1 MNMEYALEY
10 LDYLSSNK
18 NYSKNTIDSYE
29 NALKKYYDYIDD
41 KGIDFKSVCVDDIEK
56 FLEFLKKI
64 NSPKTAYYTLTVLKN
79 YYNYLIMEKVVGE
92 NVFYNIDMPK
102 LGHSLPSV
110 LSYEEVDKLLDIKVI
125 DAFTARNKAIL
136 ELMYASGLRISETVN
151 LRLYDI
157 DLTNNIVKVFG
168 KGSKE
173 RIIPIGDIATRALDN
188 YIYNYRNK
196 LLKNKKNDYLFLNNH
211 GNKLTR
217 QGLFKNLKLLLK
229 EKGINREVSPHTLR
243 HSFATHLLN
252 NGADLRVIQE
262 LLGHSSIK
270 TTQIYTHISDEHLK
284 EQYKSH
290 PHK

>member
-41 KGIDFKSVCVDDIEK
+41 KGIDFKSVCVDDIEN

-290 PHK
+290 PHE